1 MLSLGP
7 ALVALSLPSRT
18 AHIKMQEAFSP
29 LALLGDAYDGALNS
43 LIGPLGL
50 EEAGGAELEQGVAM
64 TFARGSAGVHFM
76 QVAGGSCVM
85 MQLTCWAPPEG
96 DVPHY
101 VCQVHVDGPA
111 KRVTLRRDFVPRSPA
126 GRAAPPARSRRTP
139 WSPSP
144 ISRGRRQ
151 SSAPARRARAARN
164 LAAA

>member
-1 MLSLGP
+1 
-7 ALVALSLPSRT
+7 
-18 AHIKMQEAFSP
+18 MQEAFSP

-50 EEAGGAELEQGVAM
+50 EESNAPVEAEQGVAM

-111 KRVTLRRDFVPRSPA
+111 KRVTLRRDFVPRANVIATPCSSS
-126 GRAAPPARSRRTP
+126 APPASS
-139 WSPSP
+139 SPSGP
-144 ISRGRRQ
+144 MSEF
-151 SSAPARRARAARN
+151 SAPSYASPRSASGEKASCI
-164 LAAA
+164 LM